1 LQNKSIVNKIQ
12 SMKNSAPS
20 PSRFFPVKGAADA
33 RKEGYRSLTRPYLIN
48 CKDESIRMLERE
60 WWDRLCNDL
69 KSCDCVIVEFTNG
82 LELWRHDDE
91 LDIDPMTGLKHQKFI
106 DDEP

>member
-1 LQNKSIVNKIQ
+1 
-12 SMKNSAPS
+12 
-20 PSRFFPVKGAADA
+20 
-33 RKEGYRSLTRPYLIN
+33 
-48 CKDESIRMLERE
+48 MLERE